1 MNAALHY
8 SDLIVILLY
17 FSAVVFLGIFRHQ
30 RDKKSTSEFVLA
42 GRKLSLPGFVAT
54 LVTTWYGG
62 ILGVGENTFNF
73 GIQTWFIFGL
83 PYYVFAFIFA
93 FTIAPRIRRSNMI
106 SIPDHFHTTYGKPS
120 GIISAFYI
128 LLLSSPAPYILSIG
142 IVIQYAIGIPLG
154 IATLS
159 AAVLSLVYIWFG
171 GFRAVVRTDIL
182 QFILMFG
189 SFLLILYFAWI
200 KIGSPG
206 ELVTRLPADHLSPL
220 GGHSLQYVIVWFLIA
235 MWTFVDPGFYQRC
248 AAAKSPATA
257 RNGLLVS
264 ILFWSIFDFMT
275 ILTGLY
281 AKAFLSPEAAPLFS
295 YPMLGRELLPPIFYG
310 LFLTGILATIMST
323 IDSLGL
329 ISSFTFGRDII
340 SRLKFSNLS
349 DDNEKTTP
357 IIRLGLIISAI
368 IAILLALMIPSVVK
382 LWYTVGSIIIPGLII
397 PFLMTFNKDLRPTM
411 RSGSAVV
418 LILAPVLVSTVWFVW
433 GAVGKGYPLDL
444 EPFFPGMLTS
454 IVLSLRIF
462 LRPATP
468 IS

>member
-1 MNAALHY
+1 MNALLHY
-8 SDLIVILLY
+8 SDLAVILLY
-17 FSAVVFLGIFRHQ
+17 FFAVIFFGLIHHR
-30 RDKKSTSEFVLA
+30 RSKKSTSEFVLA

-93 FTIAPRIRRSNMI
+93 FTIAPRIRQVKLI
-106 SIPDHFHTTYGKPS
+106 SIPDHFHSTFGKPS

-128 LLLSSPAPYILSIG
+128 LFLSSPAPYILSVG
-142 IVIQYAIGIPLG
+142 ILIQFTIGIPLG
-154 IATLS
+154 IAIVS
-159 AAVLSLVYIWFG
+159 AAVFSLVYIWFG

-189 SFLLILYFAWI
+189 SFLLILCFAWI

-206 ELVTRLPADHLSPL
+206 VLITRLPSEHLSPL

-248 AAAKSPATA
+248 AAAKSPKTA

-264 ILFWSIFDFMT
+264 IFFWSIFDFMT
-275 ILTGLY
+275 ILTGFY
-281 AKAFLSPEAAPLFS
+281 AKVFLSPTTASLFS
-295 YPMLGRELLPPIFYG
+295 YPMLGRELLPPLFYG

-329 ISSFTFGRDII
+329 ISSVTFGRDII
-340 SRLKFSNLS
+340 SRLKSSKLT
-349 DDNEKTTP
+349 DDNERTTQ
-357 IIRLGLIISAI
+357 IIRLGLIVSAI
-368 IAILLALMIPSVVK
+368 IAILLAIMIPSVVR
-382 LWYTVGSIIIPGLII
+382 LWYTIGSILIPGLII
-397 PFLMTFNKDLRPTM
+397 PFLITFKKDLKTKM
-411 RSGSAVV
+411 RSGFAVI
-418 LILAPVLVSTVWFVW
+418 LILTPVLVSSAWF
-433 GAVGKGYPLDL
+433 GLGITGIGYPLNL
-444 EPFFPGMLTS
+444 EPFFPGILTS
-454 IVLSLRIF
+454 IILSVRIII
-462 LRPATP
+462 RSNRH

>member
-1 MNAALHY
+1 MNARLHY
-8 SDLIVILLY
+8 FDLIIILLY
-17 FSAVVFLGIFRHQ
+17 FSAVIFLGLFRSR

-93 FTIAPRIRRSNMI
+93 FTIAPRIRKSNMM
-106 SIPDHFHTTYGKPS
+106 SIPDHFHTAYGKPS
-120 GIISAFYI
+120 GIISAFYV

-142 IVIQYAIGIPLG
+142 IVIQYTVGIPLG
-154 IATLS
+154 TATIS

-206 ELVTRLPADHLSPL
+206 ELLTRLPEGHLSPL
-220 GGHSLQYVIVWFLIA
+220 GNHTLQYIIVWFLIA
-235 MWTFVDPGFYQRC
+235 TWTFVDPGFYQRC

-257 RNGLLVS
+257 RNGLLIS
-264 ILFWSIFDFMT
+264 ILFWFVFDFMT
-275 ILTGLY
+275 ILTGFY
-281 AKAFLSPEAAPLFS
+281 AKVSLAPTAAPLLA
-295 YPMLGRELLPPIFYG
+295 YPMLGHELLPPIFYG

-329 ISSFTFGRDII
+329 INSVTFGRDII
-340 SRLKFSNLS
+340 SRLKFSKLT
-349 DDNEKTTP
+349 DNDEKTTP
-357 IIRLGLIISAI
+357 VIRLGLIISAM
-368 IAILLALMIPSVVK
+368 IAILLALMIPSVVR
-382 LWYTVGSIIIPGLII
+382 LWYTIGSIIVPGLII
-397 PFLMTFNKDLRPTM
+397 PFLMTFNKNWRPNNK
-411 RSGSAVV
+411 RSAVI
-418 LILAPVLVSTVWFVW
+418 LILAPVMVSAAWFGW
-433 GAVGKGYPLDL
+433 GAAGMGYPFDL
-444 EPFFPGMLTS
+444 EPFFPGILIS
-454 IVLSLRIF
+454 IVLSLRIMF
-462 LRPATP
+462 QSARH